1 MTASAERAQ
10 LLEERIGDHFAAH
23 GYVVRRNAYLDG
35 RSGGTHEIDVLA
47 EKSDPLTTFR
57 LAVECKAWES
67 PIEKDAVSKL
77 SYVLA
82 DLGLNK
88 GIIVALHGWRAG
100 AEQAAVELG
109 IDLWGPAE
117 LDQLLGRAV
126 ARQLDVGRPAQV
138 ARGYP
143 FSASE
148 ERALARARAQG
159 KGRLGLRT
167 VEQLVWFDP
176 VWVPVYLVALS
187 ITSMEVR
194 WGRER
199 FVTKSVTNTYEA
211 VSGTFLGP
219 ASPEDGAAVDV
230 DLSGGA
236 IRPGVRDTRVATEIR
251 RAFDRWNDVQQDAS
265 KRRHAAALEALG
277 VDVPCRSV
285 SVDGCCLVHVPTYIG
300 WLRADEHERVVAL
313 SGVSGSVL
321 DELSAVLTS
330 HLSHVRSS
338 VRGPGP
344 RSGSAPAPRRR

>member
-1 MTASAERAQ
+1 MTAPAERAH
-10 LLEERIGDHFAAH
+10 LLEERIGDHFSAH
-23 GYVVRRNAYLDG
+23 GYVVRRNAHLEG
-35 RSGGTHEIDVLA
+35 RSGGTHEVDVLA

-117 LDQLLGRAV
+117 LARLLGNAV
-126 ARQLDVGRPAQV
+126 ASQLDVGTTARL

-143 FSASE
+143 FVAAE
-148 ERALARARAQG
+148 ERALSRARLQG

-167 VEQLVWFDP
+167 VERLVWFSP
-176 VWVPVYLVALS
+176 VWVPTYLVDLS

-194 WGRER
+194 RGKER
-199 FVTKSVTNTYEA
+199 FLTKSVTNTYEA
-211 VSGTFLGP
+211 VSGSFLGQS
-219 ASPEDGAAVDV
+219 AVEGGAVDI

-236 IRPGVRDTRVATEIR
+236 IRPGVRDTKLASEIR
-251 RAFDRWNDVQQDAS
+251 RGFERWSEVQQVAA
-265 KRRHAAALEALG
+265 KLRHAAALEAMG
-277 VDVPCRSV
+277 VEVPSRSV
-285 SVDGCCLVHVPTYIG
+285 TVDDCTLVYLPTYVG
-300 WLRADEHERVVAL
+300 WLRAGDHERIVAV
-313 SGVSGSVL
+313 SGVSGALS
-321 DELSAVLTS
+321 ERLSAVLTS
-330 HLSHVRSS
+330 HISHVRGSLFEDP
-338 VRGPGP
+338 PG
-344 RSGSAPAPRRR
+344 